1 MYKMDNTARKTE
13 AYAFNCTWR
22 INHGTRAQCKEM
34 VDHVAQM
41 EDCAWWHYAIE
52 ECPDGLGVQFHLHM
66 SIVFEKKRIL
76 YSFKKNIE
84 RFGKALGH
92 KADPNALITARSVKM
107 KRAFDHQWI
116 ENYCQ
121 SKEVNKVAES
131 DLSGEITDEI
141 MLKFPT
147 QDEQDAFQ
155 AIAAATDEQMER
167 LAIEFTKWCMPPEDQ
182 DKMVYLANGHYDDYQ
197 EGKINL
203 SELCAKFFYHIMIV
217 EKKMKIPNEK
227 RKLVNLRQMFELY
240 ISHREGKHG
249 YWKMFLSEKEL
260 EKTPNQIKEENKK
273 LIKEVNDL
281 LNN

>member
-1 MYKMDNTARKTE
+1 MDNSARKTE

-22 INHGTRAQCKEM
+22 INHGTRAQCKE
-34 VDHVAQM
+34 VADHVAQM

-66 SIVFEKKRIL
+66 SVVFERKRIL

-92 KADPNALITARSVKM
+92 KADPNALITARSVLM

-131 DLSGEITDEI
+131 NLSGEITDEI

-147 QDEQDAFQ
+147 EEEQDAFQ
-155 AIAAATDEQMER
+155 AIAAAINEQMER
-167 LAIEFTKWCMPPEDQ
+167 LAIEFTKWCSIAEDHHN
-182 DKMVYLANGHYDDYQ
+182 DYLSN
-197 EGKINL
+197 KINL
-203 SELCAKFFYHIMIV
+203 SELCAKFLYHIMIV
-217 EKKMKIPNEK
+217 EKKMRMPNEK

-240 ISHREGKHG
+240 ISHREGKHN
-249 YWKMFLSEKEL
+249 YWKMFLSGKEL